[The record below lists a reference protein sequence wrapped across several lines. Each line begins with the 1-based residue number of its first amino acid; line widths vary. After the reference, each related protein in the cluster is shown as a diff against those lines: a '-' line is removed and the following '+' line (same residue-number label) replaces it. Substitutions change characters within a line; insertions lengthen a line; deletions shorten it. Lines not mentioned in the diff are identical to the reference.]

1 METTTSFLNIF
12 QQKYCRRSSHLSDLP
27 SWADLGPIMAQL
39 TLTPAVIYYVKNQM
53 QNEIGFLNRKVEA
66 LEELKRNISAPEDE
80 RNRILAESFS
90 LDMQDAVV
98 AYQRLYGGTNAKM
111 ADVMSKEERRTAF
124 ESDLVQS
131 ILELQSVADE
141 ITDLR
146 KGRETL
152 LSDIEKSTE
161 AMKESNEALAQ
172 RTARQGIEPSFSLH
186 SELSNIFYVI
196 RMLIVAPIVI
206 IYQLTP
212 HPC

>member
-1 METTTSFLNIF
+1 M
-12 QQKYCRRSSHLSDLP
+12 DLP

-80 RNRILAESFS
+80 RNRLLAESFS
-90 LDMQDAVV
+90 VDMQDAVV

-141 ITDLR
+141 INDLK
-146 KGRETL
+146 KGREIL
-152 LSDIEKSTE
+152 LSDIEKSTV
-161 AMKESNEALAQ
+161 AMMASKDALEK
-172 RTARQGIEPSFSLH
+172 RTARQGIKRTFYPYSESL
-186 SELSNIFYVI
+186 NTFYVM
-196 RMLIVAPIVI
+196 RVLIVAPIVI
-206 IYQLTP
+206 T
-212 HPC
+212 HPFFCHQC